1 MPESK
6 EELILN
12 AISKLNEKV
21 DAITNKFVINT
32 DKNRLDNE
40 TLSVISSAVYCL
52 FGKKVAVRSVKLIK
66 K

>member
-1 MPESK
+1 MNEIK

-21 DAITNKFVINT
+21 DAITNKFAINT
-32 DKNRLDNE
+32 NENRLDGE
-40 TLSVISSAVYCL
+40 TLSVITAAIYCL
-52 FGKKVAVRSVKLIK
+52 FGKRVAVRSVKIVK